1 MRLAST
7 ALAAT
12 TLVAALVALPA
23 ARAAE
28 APPQGVLSLQ
38 ASASAE
44 VAQDLLSV
52 TFSTSRD
59 GPEAAAVQSALKQ
72 AVDAAL
78 AEARRA
84 ARPGQLEVR
93 SGNFSMFPRHSPKGG
108 ITGWQGSAEVVV
120 EGRDIAAIS
129 QLAGRIQSLTIAR
142 VAWGLSREQREKAE
156 ADLAAQ
162 AIATY
167 RAKAAA
173 YAKQFGYADV
183 VIREVQ
189 IMGSEPPPFVPVM
202 ARAKTMAMA
211 DESLPVEAGKANV
224 TVTVSGSVQ
233 MTR

>member
-1 MRLAST
+1 MRPAST
-7 ALAAT
+7 VLATLVVAATLAA
-12 TLVAALVALPA
+12 PA

-28 APPQGVLSLQ
+28 PPPQGVLSLQ
-38 ASASAE
+38 ASATAE

-59 GPEAAAVQSALKQ
+59 GPEAAQVQGALKQ
-72 AVDAAL
+72 AVDSAL

-84 ARPGQLEVR
+84 ARPGQLDVR
-93 SGNFSMFPRHSPKGG
+93 TGNFSMFPRHSPKGG
-108 ITGWQGSAEVVV
+108 ITGWQGSAEIVV
-120 EGRDIAAIS
+120 EGRDMAAIA

-142 VAWGLSREQREKAE
+142 VAYGLSREQREKAE
-156 ADLAAQ
+156 ADLTAQ
-162 AIATY
+162 AIAAY

-173 YAKQFGYADV
+173 YAKQFGYADYT
-183 VIREVQ
+183 IREVQ
-189 IMGSEPPPFVPVM
+189 VMGSEPPPFVPVM

-211 DESLPVEAGKANV
+211 DESLPVEAGKASV